1 MEFDKK
7 PNVIKFEGSKLQVM
21 QQLTDQL
28 AVKMGKSK
36 FNWENDDLKKNVS
49 LAEIF
54 NELTKNLDILGKDYV
69 SVACNGYCGKDN
81 VAHTKTTTTY
91 SSNNSSVCTKN
102 CNGYEFIS
110 SGSGAYSANNNQVSS
125 CGGCISYCSPDTT
138 CSSDQTPG
146 L

>member
-49 LAEIF
+49 LAEVF
-54 NELTKNLDILGKDYV
+54 NELTKNLDILGEEYV
-69 SVACNGYCGKDN
+69 SVACNGYCGRDN
-81 VAHTKTTTTY
+81 TAHTKTTTTY
-91 SSNNSSVCTKN
+91 SSNDSSVCTKN
-102 CNGYEFIS
+102 CNGYQFKT
-110 SGSGAYSANNNQVSS
+110 SGKDTSDGSIPTACGSCNQ
-125 CGGCISYCSPDTT
+125 YCASDAT
-138 CSSDQTPG
+138 CKVDQFPNK
-146 L
+146 

>member
-7 PNVIKFEGSKLQVM
+7 PNVIKFQGSKLQVM

-36 FNWENDDLKKNVS
+36 FNWENDNLKKNVS
-49 LAEIF
+49 LAEAF
-54 NELTKNLDILGKDYV
+54 NELTKNLDILGEDYV
-69 SVACNGYCGKDN
+69 SVACNGYCGRDN
-81 VAHTKTTTTY
+81 TTHTKTTTTY

-102 CNGYEFIS
+102 CNGYEFK
-110 SGSGAYSANNNQVSS
+110 SGSSAYGGNGVSA
-125 CGGCISYCSPDTT
+125 CGGCISYCSPDTA
-138 CSSDQTPG
+138 CKQDQVPG

>member
-7 PNVIKFEGSKLQVM
+7 PNIIKFEGSKLQVM

-36 FNWENDDLKKNVS
+36 FNWKNDDLKKNVS
-49 LAEIF
+49 LAEAF
-54 NELTKNLDILGKDYV
+54 NELTKNLDILGEDYV
-69 SVACNGYCGKDN
+69 SIACNGYCGRDN
-81 VAHTKTTTTY
+81 AAHTRTTTTY

-102 CNGYEFIS
+102 CNGYQFKSE
-110 SGSGAYSANNNQVSS
+110 GSAYSVNNQVSS

-138 CSSDQTPG
+138 CKQDQVPG